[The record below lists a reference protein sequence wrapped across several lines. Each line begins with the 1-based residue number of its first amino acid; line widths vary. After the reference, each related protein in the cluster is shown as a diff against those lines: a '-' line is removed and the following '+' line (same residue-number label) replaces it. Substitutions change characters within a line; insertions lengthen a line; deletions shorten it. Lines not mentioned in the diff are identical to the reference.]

1 MHHVFARI
9 PAHFYRISLIS
20 DKDNMTLA
28 LVPEQEHANLIAK
41 LLEAHYGLRKG
52 ERIVVTPSIIRP
64 ADAPEVSHVEVAL
77 HDVPRPQ

>member
-9 PAHFYRISLIS
+9 PAHFYRISLQTE
-20 DKDNMTLA
+20 KDNMTLA

-41 LLEAHYGLRKG
+41 LLTEHYGLRKG
-52 ERIVVTPSIIRP
+52 EHIVVAPSVIRP
-64 ADAPEVSHVEVAL
+64 ADATEVTHVEVAL